1 MSTVEKAAEKLR
13 AAQAATPSPDGVLP
27 ETPAAVPVEPAPM
40 HAAPGIERLQERTLA
55 AHHAAVAPASSS
67 SWHVDRKTLE
77 RAGLLPSGLEAN
89 GRLVDEMRRI
99 KRPLMAN
106 AFGKGV
112 PDLAHPERIVVT
124 SAVSGEGK
132 SFTALNLAMSL
143 ACEPDF
149 EVLLVDGDVPKSHLT
164 HVLGLQKHA
173 GLMDVLANEQMAP
186 ADVIVRTDVPNLL
199 VVPSGKRH
207 PLAAELVGSLRMDFV
222 LNEFAGRDGRRLVLF
237 DSSPLLATS
246 ESQVLVSHMGQ
257 VVMVVAAAR
266 TARHAVDTALQ
277 LLTESQYVGLMLN
290 MSQLPASESYYDSYY
305 GQLSVPR
312 AREA

>member
-13 AAQAATPSPDGVLP
+13 ASQAAAPLLESGLP
-27 ETPAAVPVEPAPM
+27 ETSAAVPVEPAPV
-40 HAAPGIERLQERTLA
+40 HSASGIERLQERTRTAPQTPA
-55 AHHAAVAPASSS
+55 ATPASA
-67 SWHVDRKTLE
+67 WHVDRKLLA
-77 RAGLLPSGLEAN
+77 RAGLLPPGLEAN

-124 SAVSGEGK
+124 SAVPGEGK
-132 SFTALNLAMSL
+132 SFTAFNLAMSL

-164 HVLGLQKHA
+164 HVLGLQKHP
-173 GLMDVLANEQMAP
+173 GLMDVLADEQLAP

-199 VVPSGKRH
+199 LVPSGKRH
-207 PLAAELVGSLRMDFV
+207 PLAAELFGSLRMDFV
-222 LNEFAGRDGRRLVLF
+222 LNELAGRDGRRLVLF

-246 ESQVLVSHMGQ
+246 ESQALVSHMGQ
-257 VVMVVAAAR
+257 VVMVVAAGR
-266 TARHAVDTALQ
+266 TPRHAVDTALQ
-277 LLTESQYVGLMLN
+277 LLAESQYVGLMLN

-305 GQLSVPR
+305 GQSPAPR
-312 AREA
+312 AGEA

>member
-1 MSTVEKAAEKLR
+1 MSTVEKAAEMLKASQLGLTPLEP
-13 AAQAATPSPDGVLP
+13 AQHEPSLSP
-27 ETPAAVPVEPAPM
+27 PVETDPAHPAPS
-40 HAAPGIERLQERTLA
+40 IERLQDR
-55 AHHAAVAPASSS
+55 AHPANQTTATVSS
-67 SWHVDRKTLE
+67 SWHVDRKALE
-77 RAGLLPSGLEAN
+77 RAGLLPLGLEAN

-112 PDLAHPERIVVT
+112 QSLEHAERIVVT

-132 SFTALNLAMSL
+132 TFTALNLAMSL

-164 HVLGLQKHA
+164 HVLGLQKHP
-173 GLMDVLANEQMAP
+173 GLMDVLANDQLSP

-207 PLAAELVGSLRMDFV
+207 PLTSELFGSLRMEYV
-222 LNEFAGRDGRRLVLF
+222 LQEFGGRGSRRLVLF

-257 VVMVVAAAR
+257 VVMVVAAGH
-266 TARHAVDTALQ
+266 TVRHAVDQALQ
-277 LLTESQYVGLMLN
+277 AMDESQYVGLMLN
-290 MSQLPASESYYDSYY
+290 MSRLPASESYYDSYY
-305 GQLSVPR
+305 GQSSARR
-312 AREA
+312 AEEG

>member
-1 MSTVEKAAEKLR
+1 MSTVEKAAEMLR
-13 AAQAATPSPDGVLP
+13 ASQLGVPPL
-27 ETPAAVPVEPAPM
+27 EPAQPEPPQSGPAETAAA
-40 HAAPGIERLQERTLA
+40 HAAPSIERLQERAHSA
-55 AHHAAVAPASSS
+55 AEGMGAASS
-67 SWHVDRKTLE
+67 SWHVDRKALE
-77 RAGLLPSGLEAN
+77 RAGLLPLGLEAN

-112 PDLAHPERIVVT
+112 QGLAHAERIVVT

-164 HVLGLQKHA
+164 HVLGLQKHP
-173 GLMDVLANEQMAP
+173 GLMDVLANDQLSP
-186 ADVIVRTDVPNLL
+186 SDVIVRTDVPNLL
-199 VVPSGKRH
+199 VVPAGKRH
-207 PLAAELVGSLRMDFV
+207 PLTSELFGSLRMEYI
-222 LNEFAGRDGRRLVLF
+222 LQEFGGRDSRRLVLF

-257 VVMVVAAAR
+257 VVMVVAAGH
-266 TARHAVDTALQ
+266 TVRHAVDQALQ
-277 LLTESQYVGLMLN
+277 AMDESQYVGLMLN
-290 MSQLPASESYYDSYY
+290 MSRLPASESYYDSYY
-305 GQLSVPR
+305 GQSSGRR
-312 AREA
+312 AEEA